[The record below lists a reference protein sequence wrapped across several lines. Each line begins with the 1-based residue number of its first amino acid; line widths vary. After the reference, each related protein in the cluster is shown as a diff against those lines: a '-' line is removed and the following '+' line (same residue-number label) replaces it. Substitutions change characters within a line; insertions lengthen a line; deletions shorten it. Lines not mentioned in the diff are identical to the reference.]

1 MKILTYLLGFS
12 ALSFAAIF
20 NVSADEHGGIHIHL
34 PCGEEIEDEVKVPC
48 FCMEQKPWY
57 HCQHFDYYEDVEAQA
72 DRLQD
77 DTEWPG
83 KRDDFSD
90 ILLR

>member
-1 MKILTYLLGFS
+1 MKILFYLLGFS
-12 ALSFAAIF
+12 IAGLTPIAQSFG
-20 NVSADEHGGIHIHL
+20 DEHGGIHIHL
-34 PCGEEIEDEVKVPC
+34 NCGENVEDEVKVPC

-57 HCQHFDYYEDVEAQA
+57 HHQHFDYYENVEAQA

-77 DTEWPG
+77 DTAWPG
-83 KRDDFSD
+83 QREDFSD